1 MYRCFETTH
10 RRNFIIR
17 SKRII
22 LQRVSSR
29 VSSGPAS
36 RRVRNIPERERER
49 DVDRGI
55 DVRFTD
61 DINKTETKGGILH
74 REIPARSIIVA
85 LAENHMSRSSTWMS
99 RASIYDRRSVIMH

>member
-1 MYRCFETTH
+1 MFH
-10 RRNFIIR
+10 
-17 SKRII
+17 
-22 LQRVSSR
+22 
-29 VSSGPAS
+29 PAPHL
-36 RRVRNIPERERER
+36 VAYVIFQRERER

-85 LAENHMSRSSTWMS
+85 LAENHMSRSST
-99 RASIYDRRSVIMH
+99 

>member
-1 MYRCFETTH
+1 MFHPAPHLVAYVIF
-10 RRNFIIR
+10 
-17 SKRII
+17 
-22 LQRVSSR
+22 QSR
-29 VSSGPAS
+29 
-36 RRVRNIPERERER
+36 EREKER

-85 LAENHMSRSSTWMS
+85 LAENHMSRSSTWMP
-99 RASIYDRRSVIMH
+99 RASIYDRHERYYALTQMLASVDTRVH